1 VHMKAKH
8 RKRLGRVMATVAAA
22 ALIGATAQRALAHG
36 SHHGKDHKSAAFIN
50 NFTTVTQGASSAPA
64 AGFEAGD
71 QNPYGVAVVPQ
82 TVGNLT
88 KGNILVSNF
97 NNAGAPPTG
106 NLQGTGSSIV
116 QYAPDVQSQTTF
128 AEINAGTLPGSCPG
142 GVGLTTA
149 LVVLRSG
156 WVVVG
161 SLPTTDGTIGTVGLG
176 CLIVLDANGNPVETF
191 SGGDIAGPWDM
202 TARDDGDKAQ
212 LFFTNVL
219 NGNVATAAAD
229 TPVNAGTVVRMT
241 LSTPPQGSGIPS
253 VIETTVIGSGFAEE
267 NDPAALIIG
276 PTGLGLASGED
287 EGGNSQGGDSQSAR
301 RHHGGGNSQGGDGN
315 SQGGDEG
322 GNGGT
327 LYVADTV
334 NNRIARIDGASHRS
348 SSAGTGVTVSTGGSL
363 NTPLGLT
370 IAPNGDIL
378 TTNGGDGNIV
388 ETTPHGTQ
396 TATTLIAPA
405 GGGALFG
412 LAVVPDASGIYFV
425 DDSENQLNLFH

>member
-1 VHMKAKH
+1 MHKESKH
-8 RKRLGRVMATVAAA
+8 RKRLGKVIAMIAAG
-22 ALIGATAQRALAHG
+22 ALIGATAQTALAHG
-36 SHHGKDHKSAAFIN
+36 SHHGKDHKSKPFID
-50 NFTTVTQGASSAPA
+50 NFSTVTQGSSSAPS

-71 QNPYGVAVVPQ
+71 QNPYGVWVIPT
-82 TVGNLT
+82 TVGNLI

-116 QYAPDVQSQTTF
+116 QYAPDAQSQTTF
-128 AEINAGTLPGSCPG
+128 AEISASTLPGSCPG

-191 SGGDIAGPWDM
+191 SGANIAGPWDM

-219 NGNVATAAAD
+219 NGPVATAAAD

-253 VIETTVIGSGFAEE
+253 VIETTVIGSGFPEE

-276 PTGLGLASGED
+276 PTGVGLASGED

-301 RHHGGGNSQGGDGN
+301 HHHGGDGN

-322 GNGGT
+322 GNGGNGST

-334 NNRIARIDGASHRS
+334 NNRIARIDGASNRN
-348 SSAGTGVTVSTGGSL
+348 SSAGIGVTVSTGGSL
-363 NTPLGLT
+363 NAPLGLI

-412 LAVVPDASGIYFV
+412 LAVVPGGSGIYFV